1 VAAVFTAT
9 PFLIP
14 DIATR
19 LDIPVGLSGLISTA
33 QVGGF
38 AVATFLAGRLLRP
51 RRRFHFGA
59 IGVVAVSTAASAATT
74 NFALLAGS
82 RLLAGAGMGILTW
95 IAWAEAARFPRG
107 FGEVAAVAPVTTTI
121 ASPLIGWLIERGGY
135 SWVFWFLAGFA
146 VLAGTFSVDFGD
158 LAKVGR
164 QTSGSRSNRLL
175 LACLFLLTTFG
186 SAVFIFSGA
195 TGAALQGLSPV
206 EVSWAF
212 SVNAVTGVAATRMVA
227 SRRTGGLWLTGSA
240 LSALVIGLVS
250 SKLVFFAAMAVW
262 GFSFWI
268 GVPAVFRLLAE
279 RSLTPAERV
288 GDAQALMAL
297 GRVVGPLIGGTAVGA
312 GEFARLSVVG
322 ALGLGSAA
330 GGISAV
336 ELYRAK
342 NPK

>member
-1 VAAVFTAT
+1 
-9 PFLIP
+9 
-14 DIATR
+14 
-19 LDIPVGLSGLISTA
+19 
-33 QVGGF
+33 
-38 AVATFLAGRLLRP
+38 
-51 RRRFHFGA
+51 
-59 IGVVAVSTAASAATT
+59 
-74 NFALLAGS
+74 
-82 RLLAGAGMGILTW
+82 
-95 IAWAEAARFPRG
+95 
-107 FGEVAAVAPVTTTI
+107 
-121 ASPLIGWLIERGGY
+121 
-135 SWVFWFLAGFA
+135 
-146 VLAGTFSVDFGD
+146 
-158 LAKVGR
+158 
-164 QTSGSRSNRLL
+164 
-175 LACLFLLTTFG
+175 
-186 SAVFIFSGA
+186 
-195 TGAALQGLSPV
+195 
-206 EVSWAF
+206 
-212 SVNAVTGVAATRMVA
+212 MVA